1 MFFASPPLPILPWGF
16 FIVSIYLKCFGLVFI
31 LLFQC
36 NSCLNLTGAWA
47 LCGCGGLVVELQ
59 AVPGLWAVLHHGT
72 GVTGHV
78 LHVFSLRQMLFLA
91 SINLIHVSYF
101 RSSHGTRQMSK
112 EEITDCY
119 GEKHIWTDFNS
130 LEENPIQHCMSD
142 IISHG

>member
-1 MFFASPPLPILPWGF
+1 MCIAYVQTWLISLCFFCHDPL
-16 FIVSIYLKCFGLVFI
+16 
-31 LLFQC
+31 
-36 NSCLNLTGAWA
+36 
-47 LCGCGGLVVELQ
+47 
-59 AVPGLWAVLHHGT
+59 
-72 GVTGHV
+72 
-78 LHVFSLRQMLFLA
+78 
-91 SINLIHVSYF
+91 LIHVSYF